1 MVGGSRWI
9 RGMEASQGV
18 CVHSEDRWMTIDL
31 VSTLKKIKEVKK
43 KKKKKKKERKRKR
56 KGGKNWTRRVGGK
69 PKGFTSEE
77 ILKLK

>member
-43 KKKKKKKERKRKR
+43 KKKKKKR
-56 KGGKNWTRRVGGK
+56 KGKGKGK
-69 PKGFTSEE
+69 EAKIGRGE
-77 ILKLK
+77 

>member
-1 MVGGSRWI
+1 VGGSRWI

-43 KKKKKKKERKRKR
+43 KKKKKKM
-56 KGGKNWTRRVGGK
+56 KGNEFW
-69 PKGFTSEE
+69 S
-77 ILKLK
+77 

>member
-43 KKKKKKKERKRKR
+43 KKKKKKGKEMEKERRQ
-56 KGGKNWTRRVGGK
+56 
-69 PKGFTSEE
+69 
-77 ILKLK
+77 KLDVESRW

>member
-43 KKKKKKKERKRKR
+43 KKKKKR
-56 KGGKNWTRRVGGK
+56 KGKGKGK
-69 PKGFTSEE
+69 EAKIGRGE
-77 ILKLK
+77 

>member
-43 KKKKKKKERKRKR
+43 KKKKKGKEKEKERRQKLD
-56 KGGKNWTRRVGGK
+56 
-69 PKGFTSEE
+69 EE
-77 ILKLK
+77 SRW

>member
-43 KKKKKKKERKRKR
+43 KR